1 MLSKPHAT
9 SRAQARAQ
17 APLPAETVE
26 SAPHKALAL
35 GKMSML
41 MAKLDN
47 DPELLRQGQEL
58 IAQARAVLA
67 RQSGQAPK
75 G

>member
-1 MLSKPHAT
+1 MSASPDPQDP
-9 SRAQARAQ
+9 R
-17 APLPAETVE
+17 PALTMENF
-26 SAPHKALAL
+26 PGKALAL
-35 GKMSML
+35 GRAQVL

-58 IAQARAVLA
+58 IAQAQAVLA
-67 RQSGQAPK
+67 RQRGQ